1 MDKKTFLS
9 TINLFFILNV
19 LAAQDFKF
27 ELSPDGILLMES
39 GDRVLFYQRN
49 LKSEEGKYG
58 RAHYFHPLY
67 GLKGDILTK
76 DVPPDHPHHRGVF
89 WAWHELLLGGKKVA
103 DGWDIKNIEWI
114 VNNTT
119 SNTNEKYAILN
130 TNVVWRILKDNGKAL
145 DIVEE
150 TCLVRVSQPHQRLRR
165 MDFEIQL
172 KALTDSVNIAG
183 SQDEKGYGGFSIRLI
198 LPENV
203 QFYDQQ
209 KLLIPKNEAVSG
221 GDWLK
226 VKGELGRVSA
236 IPTQLILITHPEY
249 PNKKQKW
256 ILRSKGSMQNV
267 VFPGKNAVRI
277 YEHEPL
283 ILKYGL
289 ILFNK
294 NTPYKLVQN
303 QIEKFQDLD
312 TIRKE

>member
-1 MDKKTFLS
+1 
-9 TINLFFILNV
+9 
-19 LAAQDFKF
+19 
-27 ELSPDGILLMES
+27 LLKE
-39 GDRVLFYQRN
+39 GEDRVFFYQRN
-49 LKSEEGKYG
+49 LKSAEGKYG

-67 GLKGDILTK
+67 GLKEDILTE
-76 DVPPDHPHHRGVF
+76 DFPPDHPHHRGVF
-89 WAWHELLLGGKKVA
+89 WAWHEILLGGQKVA

-119 SNTNEKYAILN
+119 SDTNERYATLSS
-130 TNVVWRILKDNGKAL
+130 NVIWRILNDNGKAL

-150 TCLVRVSQPHQRLRR
+150 TCLVRVSQPHQQLRR
-165 MDFEIQL
+165 IDFEIQL

-183 SQDEKGYGGFSIRLI
+183 SQDEKGYGGFSLRLF

-203 QFYDQQ
+203 QFFDQQ
-209 KLLIPKNEAVSG
+209 KQLIPRNEAVDG

-226 VKGELGRVSA
+226 VKGDLGRVSA
-236 IPTQLILITHPEY
+236 TPTQLILITHPKY

-267 VFPGKNAVRI
+267 VFPGKKAVRI
-277 YEHEPL
+277 YKHEPL

-294 NTPYKLVQN
+294 NTPYELVQN
-303 QIEKFQDLD
+303 QIEEFQDSD
-312 TIRKE
+312 TIVKE